1 MKKFDPLDEYCR
13 DWVIWTS
20 TRKFYARPPSTS
32 VLARMQPSK
41 SGREPNARNHA
52 DMPYFNMA
60 IHTLADMKEHQE
72 RYAAFMAYYCGE
84 DDVVKRVVARLGI
97 GRQTYYDR
105 VKRFA
110 QDAMN
115 LSQSLKLAQ
124 QSYSTLSDE
133 AQAATFHDDTQVHYP
148 H

>member
-1 MKKFDPLDEYCR
+1 MKKYDPLDEYCR

-20 TRKFYARPPSTS
+20 TRKYYGRPPSKT

-41 SGREPNARNHA
+41 SGNEPNARNHA

-72 RYAAFMAYYCGE
+72 RYVAFMAYYCGE
-84 DDVVKRVVARLGI
+84 DDMVKRVVARLGI

-105 VKRFA
+105 IKKFA

-115 LSQSLKLAQ
+115 LSQSLKRAAQ
-124 QSYSTLSDE
+124 RTGSLSDA
-133 AQAATFHDDTQVHYP
+133 AQAASFGGDLD
-148 H
+148 